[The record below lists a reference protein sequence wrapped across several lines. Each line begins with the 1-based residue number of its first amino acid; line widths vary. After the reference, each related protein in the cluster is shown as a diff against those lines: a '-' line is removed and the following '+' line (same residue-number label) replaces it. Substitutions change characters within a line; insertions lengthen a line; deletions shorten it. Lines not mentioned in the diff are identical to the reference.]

1 MSGNDHTFDH
11 DDPLQGVA
19 GVLASSVVGQLS
31 RPLRQLRE
39 NLAVMLEDVERHIG
53 EAEGPAPYPWKSL
66 MVLRQELADAY
77 LLSRETARIASELG
91 EAVQDGEVEAV
102 DLNHLVE
109 AALELVRHRFGHDT
123 EIFVD
128 LGSLPP
134 VRAAAGQLLLCIA
147 KLLLCCAD
155 SAVLIDGSAVS
166 IKTRHARRPPE
177 RNYEVT
183 LCVTDN
189 GKGLPEAAD
198 SARRVVEPIIRG
210 LGGSFEGVS
219 EPDKGSFF
227 ECRLPVAAAE
237 ASVTL

>member
-1 MSGNDHTFDH
+1 MTAKHDPTFDH
-11 DDPLQGVA
+11 DAPLQAVA

-39 NLAVMLEDVERHIG
+39 SLAVMMEEVERHIG

-66 MVLRQELADAY
+66 VVLRQELADAY

-102 DLNHLVE
+102 DLDHLVE

-155 SAVLIDGSAVS
+155 SAVLIEGSAVS
-166 IKTRHARRPPE
+166 IMTRHEHDHE
-177 RNYEVT
+177 RDEVV
-183 LCVTDN
+183 LSVTDN

-198 SARRVVEPIIRG
+198 SARRVVEPVIRG
-210 LGGSFEGVS
+210 LGGSFEAVS

-227 ECRLPVAAAE
+227 ECRLPSFTSARPGA
-237 ASVTL
+237 